1 MRKCDPAHK
10 IRQRTIFYG
19 PKEQMPMITH
29 NTIAADT
36 HVKAIK
42 PLGYDFLKGFEIP
55 ILLKDL

>member
-1 MRKCDPAHK
+1 
-10 IRQRTIFYG
+10 
-19 PKEQMPMITH
+19 MITH